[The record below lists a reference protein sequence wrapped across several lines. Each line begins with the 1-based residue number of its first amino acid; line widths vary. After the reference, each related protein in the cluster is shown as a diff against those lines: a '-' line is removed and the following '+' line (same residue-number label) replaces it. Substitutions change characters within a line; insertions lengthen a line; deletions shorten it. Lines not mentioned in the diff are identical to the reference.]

1 MITCGNGPASGFLNY
16 HSGVHPASGPPFP
29 SRFADSVVRSL
40 LSMNASAFT
49 LLLAAL
55 LVAGIWQDAAM
66 DFVPYI
72 AVGFA
77 LHGIGLVAAVAIQA
91 LRYLRSRARSAGIA
105 RALGYVGALAF
116 AASIACFAAGAG
128 TVAWGALNVLVG
140 DTSDD
145 SGSRSLPL

>member
-1 MITCGNGPASGFLNY
+1 ML
-16 HSGVHPASGPPFP
+16 PASGPPFP

-40 LSMNASAFT
+40 LSINASAFA

-72 AVGFA
+72 AVSFA
-77 LHGIGLVAAVAIQA
+77 LHGIGLVAAVSIQA
-91 LRYLRSRARSAGIA
+91 LRYLRSRSPSPGVA
-105 RALGYVGALAF
+105 RALGYIAALAF
-116 AASIACFAAGAG
+116 AASVACFAAGVG

-140 DTSDD
+140 DGGDD
-145 SGSRSLPL
+145 SATRSLPL